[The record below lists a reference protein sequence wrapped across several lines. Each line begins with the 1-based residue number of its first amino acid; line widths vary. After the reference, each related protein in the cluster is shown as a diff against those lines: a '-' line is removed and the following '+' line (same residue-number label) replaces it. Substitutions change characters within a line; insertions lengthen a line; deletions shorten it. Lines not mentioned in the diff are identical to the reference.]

1 MKKIINGVEVTYE
14 NEQDYSIVETSYKK
28 ILQLF
33 GNDRR
38 KKIEDAISQRVGIII
53 IHPAN
58 YSDDV
63 INSNTPGKTN
73 YVGDINSKVRVRVS
87 PKGTKKQGEHYVR
100 HEMVHAF
107 SVAARDA
114 FSTQQKEGVV
124 NGIPLFRKE
133 VFNGSDYQA
142 VMGNIYKANY
152 SGGANVQ
159 YGAGFCEIMTDLFAI
174 ISDISQDEE
183 KKRRRINANT
193 IINESINKWNVDGIT
208 TGYLGAL
215 PLIRL
220 TIAAF
225 SNFPQPDY
233 QHLLDTGNGLFG
245 TISVADGKDI
255 VPINDFLYGSMYDP
269 FHIKKVFDDIMGEGV
284 YFKFCE
290 LFDNI
295 INTFAR
301 HQNPSKEHVEFII
314 KILNIF
320 MKGNVEKKINNNM
333 YSEDYGNGI
342 IENYKNILSIVQ
354 MEYGLP
360 LHDLEES
367 INQST
372 TKKN

>member
-1 MKKIINGVEVTYE
+1 MKKIINRVEVTYGS
-14 NEQDYSIVETSYKK
+14 EQDYLIVEDSYKK
-28 ILQLF
+28 ILHLF
-33 GNDRR
+33 GNERR
-38 KKIEDAISQRVGIII
+38 KQIETAFSQRVESII
-53 IHPAN
+53 IHPSN
-58 YSDDV
+58 YYDDA

-107 SVAARDA
+107 SAAARDA

-124 NGIPLFRKE
+124 NGIPLFKKE
-133 VFNGSDYQA
+133 VFNGSEYQA

-159 YGAGFCEIMTDLFAI
+159 YGAGSCEIMTDLFAI
-174 ISDISQDEE
+174 ISDISEDEE
-183 KKRRRINANT
+183 KKRRGINANT
-193 IINESINKWNVDGIT
+193 IINESMNKWNVDGIT

-220 TIAAF
+220 AIAAF

-233 QHLLDTGNGLFG
+233 QYLLDTGNGLFG

-255 VPINDFLYGSMYDP
+255 VPINDFLYGSMCDP
-269 FHIKKVFDDIMGEGV
+269 FHIKKVFDDVMGEGI

-295 INTFAR
+295 INTFAM
-301 HQNPSKEHVEFII
+301 HQNPSKEQVEYII

-320 MKGNVEKKINNNM
+320 MKGNVEKKINNNT
-333 YSEDYGNGI
+333 YPEDYGNGI
-342 IENYKNILSIVQ
+342 IENYKKVLSIVQ

-372 TKKN
+372 TKKH